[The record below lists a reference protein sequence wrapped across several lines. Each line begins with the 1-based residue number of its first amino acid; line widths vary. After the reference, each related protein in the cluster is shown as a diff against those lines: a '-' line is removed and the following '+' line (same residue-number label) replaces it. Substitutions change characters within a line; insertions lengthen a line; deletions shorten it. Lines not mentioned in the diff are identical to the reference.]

1 MLCVDIFTRYAVVVP
16 IRLKQDEDI
25 AAGIIE
31 CMHKMG
37 KKPDILYTDD
47 EGALHKPSI
56 QTWLKEHNIT
66 HYITRNHAW
75 FAERFFRTVKFMLYK
90 RIDEGDPE
98 NPQWIDFVYPIMLTY
113 NNKMVHSSINMTPAE
128 ATKPSNAIDAK
139 LILSYKL
146 DLPEIPRARNW

>member
-56 QTWLKEHNIT
+56 QT
-66 HYITRNHAW
+66 
-75 FAERFFRTVKFMLYK
+75 
-90 RIDEGDPE
+90 
-98 NPQWIDFVYPIMLTY
+98 
-113 NNKMVHSSINMTPAE
+113 
-128 ATKPSNAIDAK
+128 
-139 LILSYKL
+139 
-146 DLPEIPRARNW
+146 